1 MTHILHVGK
10 YYPPDRGGM
19 ESFVQALAQTQ
30 AGQGHQV
37 RVLAHVKA
45 HPGKGAGPGLWHE
58 RPGTDTRTEAGTET
72 RTGNETSMLSVRR
85 CVTPL
90 CVGGYAPV
98 SPSMLWQLL
107 RACWTA
113 APRRLIIHAHS
124 PNAASAWAL
133 LCPTQPLIL
142 HWHADVLFT
151 PQSAPPGWCLQAWRC
166 LEQLCLRRAARIIV
180 TSQEYVESS
189 EFLQSFRHKCRVIP
203 LALREYLA
211 DAVSAPDIKS
221 ASDSVS
227 ESDAGAVAIRFLQ
240 QKSADQVLNL
250 LAVGRLSHYKGF
262 HILLR
267 AVAQLPHI
275 RLCLVGQGEEA
286 AALHRLAAELKL
298 HDRLLLAGEL
308 SDAALRACYQACD
321 AFVLPSVLRTEAFGM
336 VLLEAMRE
344 GKSCVATHVPGSG
357 MGSVVQHGSS
367 GLLVAPGD
375 VDALSVALKYLLDNP
390 KILHEM
396 GRAGQ
401 ARWQQH
407 YSIQAVAAQ
416 VAAVYAEVLA

>member
-19 ESFVQALAQTQ
+19 ESFLQALAQTQ

-37 RVLAHVKA
+37 RVLAHVKDGGVA
-45 HPGKGAGPGLWHE
+45 GLWHE
-58 RPGTDTRTEAGTET
+58 KPGLR
-72 RTGNETSMLSVRR
+72 NKTSALSVQR
-85 CVTPL
+85 CATPL
-90 CVGGYAPV
+90 CVGGYAPI
-98 SPSMLWQLL
+98 SPQMLWQLM
-107 RACWTA
+107 RACWSA
-113 APRRLIIHAHS
+113 APRTRIIHAHS

-151 PQSAPPGWCLQAWRC
+151 PESAPPAWCLQGWRW

-180 TSQEYVESS
+180 TSQNYLESS
-189 EFLQSFRHKCRVIP
+189 EFLQPFRHKCRVIP
-203 LALREYLA
+203 LALSEGVEGGEA
-211 DAVSAPDIKS
+211 GDASGTSGAKDGPDS
-221 ASDSVS
+221 GLVAG
-227 ESDAGAVAIRFLQ
+227 SDAGHVAIRFLQ
-240 QKSADQVLNL
+240 QKSAAPSLNV

-286 AALHRLAAELKL
+286 AALHRLVAELKL
-298 HDRLLLAGEL
+298 HERVLLTGEL
-308 SDAALRACYQACD
+308 SDSDLRACYQTCD
-321 AFVLPSVLRTEAFGM
+321 VFVLPSVLRTEAFGM

-344 GKSCVATHVPGSG
+344 GKPCVATRVPGSG
-357 MGSVVQHGSS
+357 MGSVVQHGQS

-375 VDALSVALKYLLDNP
+375 AEDLSEALNFLAVNPDILD
-390 KILHEM
+390 EM

-401 ARWQQH
+401 QYWQQR

-416 VAAVYAEVLA
+416 VEALYAEVLA